1 MLSAVLALVLGTQG
15 SNTVELYRGASIGAS
30 TRYWYVEDTTLDS
43 TRPEESLGGLP
54 SLATGSGKTV
64 LIKFGDLDRALGA
77 GVRVKDARLV
87 LTVVGG
93 QRPTLRGISTVQAP
107 WGEGPTK
114 TLTLFDPVGAKAVVP
129 RWAST
134 WRHRR
139 AGAGGAAWQQDGA
152 LGLGDVALI
161 RDATSAPVGQ
171 DQLVIG
177 GLGPAVA
184 EMATHWDANHGFAL
198 TFDGSAALA
207 SSQASPEN
215 RPRLMVEVEP
225 AAQIDVAMPD
235 LCVTWIEQG
244 PPHARRSAGLSE
256 AKDQDGQSVEVVRAA
271 GTLANPLPDGEAM
284 TYTAHIKN
292 LGAASSAGHSV
303 RWFVNE
309 QPGASTE
316 SQQVLA
322 PGEETTTQITVPY
335 RTDADHRTQ
344 PIRIVVTPKGP
355 ELRPNNNA
363 LEIQAGA
370 RSVALYAERGWLGK
384 FQARSGEPFESWVQ
398 GQVRTWNDMVLPQSR
413 FSFAPDGVLERV
425 RIQRIA
431 IVDDGTLQGTPATP
445 GGKRDDT
452 VEAEWG
458 FAAGSADTIGA
469 ARFVDRTL
477 LATLSTRLGL
487 ASLAPMGAS
496 SASVQLLDGSK
507 RVTRGSEDRFPGLM
521 GGGDTRNEALL
532 AGDFTM
538 PYEPFFDPITSTAP
552 LEATDLYSATDVLSF
567 NARIGKPVGTPGE
580 ILYDVPATTLLRVT
594 DASGNPVASADLEL
608 YQSSGGLV
616 PNGPPTVTLKTSASG
631 TVLLPS
637 RPTGDSDPVATASG
651 FALKANPF
659 GRIDP
664 KGGNGLF
671 LVKLTRNGVDAW
683 SYIKL
688 WQLVDS
694 KARSGKDVVFF
705 DLRFVVPAAPF
716 DPATNLATN
725 RIVADNAQSP
735 PARLS
740 ALVDGNVATDIELGP
755 NVGDWVEIDL
765 GRDRPAGEVRLV
777 TKGGPMWQ
785 TFDIEV
791 YETGQRPTE
800 AQLWARELD
809 WGWTSRNRSDAEDGG
824 LSVAYRGRLTRF
836 RFLRIVNTSRG
847 AGKLAEVR
855 VAPVKLEGPTNSSSG
870 AMTTRS
876 TVSRR
881 FTMT

>member
-1 MLSAVLALVLGTQG
+1 MLSVALVLFLGSQG
-15 SNTVELYRGASIGAS
+15 STLELYRGASIGAS

-54 SLATGSGKTV
+54 TLAVGSGKTV
-64 LIKFGDLDRALGA
+64 LIKFGGLERAFGPNM
-77 GVRVKDARLV
+77 RVKDARLV

-93 QRPTLRGISTVQAP
+93 QRPNLRGISNVKAP

-114 TLTLFDPVGAKAVVP
+114 TLTLFDPIGAKPKTP
-129 RWAST
+129 RWAAT

-152 LGLGDVALI
+152 SGLGDVALI
-161 RDATSAPVGQ
+161 RDATSTPLGQ

-177 GLGPAVA
+177 GLGPTVA
-184 EMATHWDANHGFAL
+184 EMAAHWETNNGFAL
-198 TFDGSAALA
+198 TFDGSASLG
-207 SSQASPEN
+207 SSQASPDS
-215 RPRLMVEVEP
+215 RPRLIVDLEP
-225 AAQIDVAMPD
+225 APQFDVAMPD

-244 PPHARRSAGLSE
+244 PARPRRASGLSQGKE
-256 AKDQDGQSVEVVRAA
+256 QDGQSIEVVRAGGA
-271 GTLANPLPDGEAM
+271 VANPLPDGEAP

-292 LGAASSAGHSV
+292 LGAAASSGHSV
-303 RWFVNE
+303 RWYVNE
-309 QPGASTE
+309 QPGALTE

-322 PGEETTTQITVPY
+322 PGEETTAQITVPY
-335 RTDADHRTQ
+335 RSDADHRTQ

-355 ELRPNNNA
+355 ELRSDNNA

-370 RSVALYAERGWLGK
+370 RSLSLFVERGWLGE

-398 GQVRTWNDMVLPQSR
+398 GQLRLWNDMVMPQSR

-425 RIQRIA
+425 RIQRIEV
-431 IVDDGTLQGTPATP
+431 VDDGTLQGTPATP
-445 GGKRDDT
+445 GGKRDDS
-452 VEAEWG
+452 VDAEWG
-458 FAAGSADTIGA
+458 FKAAGSDALGA
-469 ARFVDRTL
+469 SRFVDRSL
-477 LATLSTRLGL
+477 LTALSSALGL
-487 ASLAPMGAS
+487 ASLKPMEAS
-496 SASVQLLDGSK
+496 PGSVDLRVDSK

-552 LEATDLYSATDVLSF
+552 MEATDLYSATDVLSL
-567 NARIGKPVGTPGE
+567 NARIGKPIGAPGE
-580 ILYDVPATTLLRVT
+580 VLYDVPATTLLRVT
-594 DASGNPVASADLEL
+594 DASGNPIASADLEL
-608 YQSSGGLV
+608 FQSSGGRV
-616 PNGPPTVTLKTSASG
+616 PDGPPTVTLRTSASG

-637 RPTGDSDPVATASG
+637 RPTGDADPVTTASG
-651 FALKANPF
+651 LQLKPNPF
-659 GRIDP
+659 GRIDA

-671 LVKLTRNGVDAW
+671 LAKLSRNGVEAW
-683 SYIKL
+683 SWIKL

-716 DPATNLATN
+716 DATTNLATN
-725 RIVADNAQSP
+725 RIVADNAESP
-735 PARLS
+735 PAKL
-740 ALVDGNVATDIELGP
+740 APLVDGQVAAEVELGP

-809 WGWTSRNRSDAEDGG
+809 WAWTSRNRADAEDGG

-836 RFLRIVNTSRG
+836 RFLRIVNTSG
-847 AGKLAEVR
+847 GPGKLAEVR
-855 VAPVKLEGPTNSSSG
+855 VYPVKLEGPS
-870 AMTTRS
+870 A
-876 TVSRR
+876 RR
-881 FTMT
+881 PLAP